1 MAKVIAA
8 RSPRQATMVFEG
20 QEKDDFW
27 NVLGGKEE
35 YASDKTLQV
44 STRMHEVK
52 DLVRTITEQS

>member
-1 MAKVIAA
+1 
-8 RSPRQATMVFEG
+8 MVFEG